1 MEKLYLSF
9 PNTLVTFS
17 SLHLS
22 VILLCPAVYVTI
34 SLFLTLLGTDVLE
47 PRPERFFFLT
57 GSNSLTLLFSISLA
71 LLLCL
76 ILCLAHILYLRDL
89 TGKGELHNMI
99 CHSLFNIWCQAF
111 CSPHQ
116 RQSSVPMSLFLPF
129 SPPLFLLILF
139 PATLQSICL
148 IM

>member
-9 PNTLVTFS
+9 PNTLVTAS

-22 VILLCPAVYVTI
+22 VILPCHTVYVTI
-34 SLFLTLLGTDVLE
+34 SLFLTLLRTDVLE

-57 GSNSLTLLFSISLA
+57 DFNSLTLLFSISLA

-76 ILCLAHILYLRDL
+76 ILRLAHILYLRDL
-89 TGKGELHNMI
+89 TGKGEFHNMI

-111 CSPHQ
+111 CSPPQH
-116 RQSSVPMSLFLPF
+116 QSSVPMSLFLPI
-129 SPPLFLLILF
+129 SLPPFLLILF